1 MMNRQMP
8 VGVTAAAAAALAF
21 ALLQPAAP
29 AAGAPAAPAPAPSA
43 APWNWPTIPG
53 CLADPEINV
62 SGKRDFASPI
72 CTVYEDVL
80 KSGATDIELE
90 SARRVN
96 AQLGGVLYPAF
107 VPGTEV
113 VRFTVTPAFNASF
126 ERANR
131 LVRVSET
138 RTGAMYGSW
147 WTTTA
152 QLQDGN
158 ATLDA
163 ARIRAI
169 LALTYTPSCMAASTE
184 VRPGVRAYMGVV
196 APAFDEP
203 GGSVEFWFPPDAVVA
218 GPVVDVPGSA
228 GCTR

>member
-1 MMNRQMP
+1 M
-8 VGVTAAAAAALAF
+8 
-21 ALLQPAAP
+21 
-29 AAGAPAAPAPAPSA
+29 
-43 APWNWPTIPG
+43 
-53 CLADPEINV
+53 